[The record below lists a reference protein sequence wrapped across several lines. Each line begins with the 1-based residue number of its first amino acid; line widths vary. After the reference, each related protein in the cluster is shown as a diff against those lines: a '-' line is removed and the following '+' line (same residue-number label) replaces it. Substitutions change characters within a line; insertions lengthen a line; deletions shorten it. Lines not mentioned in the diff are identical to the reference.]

1 VRTNVNIR
9 KNDQVYVIAGKDRG
23 KTGRV
28 MRVLPKEQK
37 VLVEGVNMVKKAVK
51 ANPAK
56 NVKGGVVQRE
66 APLHLSNVAV
76 ICPETNAPTRVGRE
90 ILQDGSRIRIARK
103 SGAALDKS

>member
-1 VRTNVNIR
+1 MNIR

>member
-1 VRTNVNIR
+1 VNIR

-56 NVKGGVVQRE
+56 NVKGGVVERE

>member
-37 VLVEGVNMVKKAVK
+37 VLVEGVNMIKKAVK

>member
-56 NVKGGVVQRE
+56 NVKGGVVERE

>member
-1 VRTNVNIR
+1 MRTNVNIR

-37 VLVEGVNMVKKAVK
+37 VLVEGVNMIKKAVK

-56 NVKGGVVQRE
+56 NVKGGVVHRE